1 MQKIALELKWAVIF
15 VMAGL
20 VWMLLERVSGLHSTR
35 IEWHPVVTN
44 FFIVVAVAV
53 YWLAL
58 QEKRK
63 KLGGTI
69 TFKQA
74 FLSGLLIT
82 LFVTILTP
90 VWQYINCVIISPD
103 YFKNVTAYSVE
114 HKLMTAEA
122 AADYFSLKN
131 YIIQSTIFAPVA
143 GIITSLLV
151 ALIVSRKKAI

>member
-1 MQKIALELKWAVIF
+1 
-15 VMAGL
+15 
-20 VWMLLERVSGLHSTR
+20 
-35 IEWHPVVTN
+35 
-44 FFIVVAVAV
+44 
-53 YWLAL
+53 LAL
-58 QEKRK
+58 SEKRK

-74 FLSGLLIT
+74 FISGLIIS
-82 LFVTILTP
+82 LFVAILTP
-90 VWQYINCVIISPD
+90 LWQYISVVIISPD

-131 YIIQSTIFAPVA
+131 YIIQSTIFAPIA
-143 GIITSLLV
+143 GIITSLLI